1 MNMKIRLRH
10 QILVW
15 KGLLLCVLAMPAQ
28 AQVGVGTTTPHP
40 SAMMHISPGT
50 GNNKGVILPS
60 ITSAQRMLLD
70 STQNISPSLIF
81 FDKDLQKFYYF
92 HQNPKQWFEL
102 DHDWIRKDVAGA
114 GFVVGTNL
122 YSGEPGNVGVG
133 TLASI
138 NPAAKLTVVGEMVVG
153 NATYT
158 AAPAPPSNTVSVQ
171 NWVGIATRTPSAG
184 SVLDVKGDAM
194 IRSVS
199 AQLDVVS
206 DVVADRYRGTNNLSY
221 GEGMVETGSIIMYY
235 GTVSGN
241 FVNGL
246 GQGEYRGWALCDGRN
261 NTPDLRGQFIVGSS
275 NGDASSYGYINSE
288 RNRPDY
294 ILTDSV
300 GYRIDSVGGAY
311 EVTLTTA
318 EMPAHTH
325 PGSVTNSTG
334 SHTHSYNSPDG
345 CDDVVLSSTSGCF
358 MADPNSTLQSGSAGN
373 HSHTPSIAAQGGG
386 NAHENRP
393 PYYTLAYIIKLP

>member
-1 MNMKIRLRH
+1 L
-10 QILVW
+10 LPL
-15 KGLLLCVLAMPAQ
+15 GLS

-40 SAMMHISPGT
+40 SAMMHIAPGL

-70 STQNISPSLIF
+70 STQNIAPSLIF

-92 HQNPKQWFEL
+92 HQSPKKWYEL
-102 DHDWIRKDVAGA
+102 DHDWIRKDIAGS
-114 GFVVGTNL
+114 GFVVGTNI

-133 TLASI
+133 TPANV

-153 NATYT
+153 DASYT
-158 AAPAPPSNTVSVQ
+158 AAPAPPSTTLSVQ

-184 SVLDVKGDAM
+184 RVLDVKGDAM
-194 IRSVS
+194 IRRVG

-206 DVVADRYRGTNNLSY
+206 TVTADRYLGTNNLSY

-235 GTVSGN
+235 GTVGAN

-261 NTPDLRGQFIVGSS
+261 NTPDLRGHFVVGSTNS
-275 NGDASSYGYINSE
+275 DGNSYGYVNNE

-294 ILTDSV
+294 IATDSV
-300 GYRIDSVGGAY
+300 GYQIDSVGGAY
-311 EVTLTTA
+311 DVTLA
-318 EMPAHTH
+318 RPEMPAHSH
-325 PGSVTNSTG
+325 PGSVTNTTG
-334 SHTHSYNSPDG
+334 SHTHTYNSPDG
-345 CDDVVLSSTSGCF
+345 CDDLTLAGQSGCYF
-358 MADPNSTLQSGSAGN
+358 ADPNATMQSASAGN
-373 HSHTPSIAAQGGG
+373 HNHTPTIAAQGGG
-386 NAHENRP
+386 NPHENRP
-393 PYYTLAYIIKLP
+393 PYYTLAYIMKLP